1 MLINDTHQL
10 QRDSYGFEIMDLVIF
25 WDIISISAKVT
36 LTIKS
41 LASFLCTSPPTPK
54 HKEKTLSG
62 NWLPDGSLS

>member
-25 WDIISISAKVT
+25 WDIISFSAKVT

-41 LASFLCTSPPTPK
+41 LASFLCTSRPTPK
-54 HKEKTLSG
+54 HREKTLSS
-62 NWLPDGSLS
+62 NCLPDGSLS